1 MPYNGKHPEIELQTF
16 VAPTAVIIGAVRIMK
31 GASIW
36 YGTVIRGDKEPI
48 VIGENTNIQDNCTVH
63 TDDGQPAVIGS
74 NVSIGHNAVVH
85 GCCIED
91 NCLVGIGAVVLSG
104 ATIGRGSV
112 IAAGSVVRE
121 GQEVGSG
128 QLVAGTPARFK
139 RKLSIFWFFSCLAN
153 SIRLAASPLRLITS
167 NIPSEG
173 GSRAHAEL
181 LIKTTRNM
189 RIIYLTLTKR

>member
-1 MPYNGKHPEIELQTF
+1 MIMPYNGKHPEIELQTF

-139 RKLSIFWFFSCLAN
+139 RKLTDEDAKRFLKTVVDYKSLRHNHAILYTSKKPAVASC
-153 SIRLAASPLRLITS
+153 
-167 NIPSEG
+167 E
-173 GSRAHAEL
+173 
-181 LIKTTRNM
+181 
-189 RIIYLTLTKR
+189 

>member
-1 MPYNGKHPEIELQTF
+1 MIVPYRGKHPEIASHTF
-16 VAPTAVIIGAVRIMK
+16 VAPTAVIIGAVRILK

-36 YGTVIRGDKEPI
+36 YGTVVRGDKEPI
-48 VIGENTNIQDNCTVH
+48 VIGENTNIQDNCMVH

-85 GCCIED
+85 GCNIKD

-104 ATIGRGSV
+104 ATIGQGSV

-121 GQEVGSG
+121 GQEIGPG

-139 RKLSIFWFFSCLAN
+139 RELTDEDAKRFLKTVEDYNTLRRNHSKLY
-153 SIRLAASPLRLITS
+153 
-167 NIPSEG
+167 E
-173 GSRAHAEL
+173 
-181 LIKTTRNM
+181 K
-189 RIIYLTLTKR
+189 